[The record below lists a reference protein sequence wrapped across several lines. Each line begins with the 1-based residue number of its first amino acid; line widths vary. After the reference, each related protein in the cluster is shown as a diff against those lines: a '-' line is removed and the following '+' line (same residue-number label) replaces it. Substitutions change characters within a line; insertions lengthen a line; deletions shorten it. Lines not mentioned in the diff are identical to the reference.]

1 MKTYLII
8 ILLVLIKSSQ
18 ISSQQNDI
26 GMILVNNE
34 LNNLNA
40 KLNRFIKS
48 NTLTRV
54 YLIGNKLFD
63 NDDLITFRINNINNN
78 ITDNNNN
85 ICIPYLNQTFNL
97 EIIDKTDRNS
107 IAQSFIVLSDA
118 YESYDLCFK
127 AKNQTHFIYQNNIK
141 IFIHKPTL
149 PSWLQI
155 MIR

>member
-1 MKTYLII
+1 M
-8 ILLVLIKSSQ
+8 LVLIKSSQ
-18 ISSQQNDI
+18 ISSQQNEI

-78 ITDNNNN
+78 NNNNITDNNNNNN